1 VRPLSAVKPLLYF
14 CDLPIL
20 HGVEVSCPKTINI
33 KQYLNT
39 NNFAVKTDILASNLH
54 RQNEFILQNFLQHI
68 FLKLTFSYL
77 VQ

>member
-33 KQYLNT
+33 KQYLNRK
-39 NNFAVKTDILASNLH
+39 NFPVKNRYFGIKSSQAA
-54 RQNEFILQNFLQHI
+54 
-68 FLKLTFSYL
+68 
-77 VQ
+77 